1 MTSQSYRAVTVSV
14 FNHIARWSPCQTA
27 QWSPWK
33 ERIMAAVK
41 NEETNLRITVT
52 VLILPLI
59 ERAEIETIFI
69 EAAGSLMSLEFSH
82 SNN

>member
-41 NEETNLRITVT
+41 NEETDLQITVT

-59 ERAEIETIFI
+59 ERAETIFI
-69 EAAGSLMSLEFSH
+69 EAVGSLMSFEFSH

>member
-1 MTSQSYRAVTVSV
+1 MTSQSYRAVTVSAL
-14 FNHIARWSPCQTA
+14 NHIAHWSPCQTA
-27 QWSPWK
+27 EWSPRK
-33 ERIMAAVK
+33 ERIMAVK

>member
-1 MTSQSYRAVTVSV
+1 MTSQSYRAVTVSAL
-14 FNHIARWSPCQTA
+14 NHIAHWSPCQTA
-27 QWSPWK
+27 EWSPRK
-33 ERIMAAVK
+33 ERIMAVK

-59 ERAEIETIFI
+59 ERAETIFI
-69 EAAGSLMSLEFSH
+69 EAVGSLMSFEFSH

>member
-27 QWSPWK
+27 QWSPRK
-33 ERIMAAVK
+33 ERIMAVK